1 LDIIIRIDA
10 AQVTGAKAFSNACHN
25 ALRLDKECAI
35 QILRM
40 APLPR
45 GKGHRWVL
53 KHLVVIPAPWAEVKA
68 AGEACPVKFI
78 GAVIK
83 ANSIGQA
90 QEFKSVV
97 GQSPSPPP
105 LPSTPPNDGTK
116 ACPYCGEEIKQVAII
131 CRFCGTHLASG
142 ETIGAQAHGVR
153 SAGPVQ
159 VAERIL
165 WQDNPTHWAYLG
177 VYVLTAILIP
187 VVIGI
192 PLLIWAILDRK
203 HTVYTLTNKRV
214 TQKRGIIGK
223 DLSEVDLKDIRN
235 VLVKYGVLDR
245 ILGIGNIGVGTA
257 AQAGIEI
264 KMNGCRNP
272 ERVRQLIVDAKDR
285 ARELSY

>member
-1 LDIIIRIDA
+1 MIHFTCQCGKEVQAPDHTA
-10 AQVTGAKAFSNACHN
+10 GKMGKCPACGAKV
-25 ALRLDKECAI
+25 
-35 QILRM
+35 QV
-40 APLPR
+40 P
-45 GKGHRWVL
+45 
-53 KHLVVIPAPWAEVKA
+53 
-68 AGEACPVKFI
+68 
-78 GAVIK
+78 
-83 ANSIGQA
+83 QA
-90 QEFKSVV
+90 DESKSV
-97 GQSPSPPP
+97 GSQPPSPPP
-105 LPSTPPNDGTK
+105 LPSTPPTDSTK

-131 CRFCGTHLASG
+131 CRFCGTNLVSG
-142 ETIGAQAHGVR
+142 KTTKAQGHGVR
-153 SAGPVQ
+153 SVGAAGSVQ

-177 VYVLTAILIP
+177 IYVLAAILIP

-203 HTVYTLTNKRV
+203 HTVYVVTNKRV

-264 KMNGCRNP
+264 KMNGCRDP
-272 ERVRQLIVDAKDR
+272 ERVRQIIVDAKDR
-285 ARELSY
+285 ARELSYQAE

>member
-1 LDIIIRIDA
+1 M
-10 AQVTGAKAFSNACHN
+10 N
-25 ALRLDKECAI
+25 
-35 QILRM
+35 
-40 APLPR
+40 
-45 GKGHRWVL
+45 
-53 KHLVVIPAPWAEVKA
+53 
-68 AGEACPVKFI
+68 
-78 GAVIK
+78 
-83 ANSIGQA
+83 
-90 QEFKSVV
+90 
-97 GQSPSPPP
+97 
-105 LPSTPPNDGTK
+105 
-116 ACPYCGEEIKQVAII
+116 
-131 CRFCGTHLASG
+131 LASG
-142 ETIGAQAHGVR
+142 ETTRTQAHGVR